1 MKNKIKAYEGNNLN
15 KLYTIRFI
23 IENLSNSF
31 PEIQKEAKQL
41 INKLN
46 KIIEHSKET
55 LRIEMEKSNEEEYEK
70 EK

>member
-31 PEIQKEAKQL
+31 PEIQKEAKPL

-55 LRIEMEKSNEEEYEK
+55 LRIEMEKNNEEQ
-70 EK
+70 

>member
-1 MKNKIKAYEGNNLN
+1 MKNKIKAYEGSDLN

-23 IENLSNSF
+23 VENSSISF
-31 PEIQKEAKQL
+31 PEIQKESKPL

-55 LRIEMEKSNEEEYEK
+55 LRIEMKKNK
-70 EK
+70 E

>member
-23 IENLSNSF
+23 IENSSNSF
-31 PEIQKEAKQL
+31 PEIQKEAKPL

-55 LRIEMEKSNEEEYEK
+55 LRIEMEKNNEEQ
-70 EK
+70 

>member
-1 MKNKIKAYEGNNLN
+1 MKNTNKNKIKAYEGNNLN
-15 KLYTIRFI
+15 KLYNIRFI

-31 PEIQKEAKQL
+31 PEIQKEAKPL

-55 LRIEMEKSNEEEYEK
+55 LRIEMEKNKEE
-70 EK
+70 

>member
-1 MKNKIKAYEGNNLN
+1 MQTKIKAYEGNNLN

-23 IENLSNSF
+23 IENSSDYF

-46 KIIEHSKET
+46 KII
-55 LRIEMEKSNEEEYEK
+55 
-70 EK
+70 

>member
-1 MKNKIKAYEGNNLN
+1 MKNTNKNKIKAYEGNDLN
-15 KLYTIRFI
+15 KLYNTRFI

-31 PEIQKEAKQL
+31 PEVQKEAKQL

-55 LRIEMEKSNEEEYEK
+55 LRIEMEKNL
-70 EK
+70 

>member
-55 LRIEMEKSNEEEYEK
+55 LRIEMEKNNEEQ
-70 EK
+70 